1 MSSEGFPLTPRDDRT
16 LFSPRPC
23 PPAPQRPRL
32 IRQNAICPSAA
43 ARALHFDD
51 DEDHNGDNFIAD
63 DYSTEGESS
72 ESVDALSPLSMF

>member
-51 DEDHNGDNFIAD
+51 DD